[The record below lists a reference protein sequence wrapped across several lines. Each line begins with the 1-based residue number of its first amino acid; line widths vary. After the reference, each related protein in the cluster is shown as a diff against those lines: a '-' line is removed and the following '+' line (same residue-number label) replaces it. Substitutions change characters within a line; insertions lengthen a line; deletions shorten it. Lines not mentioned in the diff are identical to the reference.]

1 MKPLSIFLAL
11 SSTLFLAACANPPL
25 SGAGAA
31 PQPKVDEHAA
41 HQAAAAATP
50 ASPAASSHMQHPM
63 QDHMKSMQSMRE
75 KMMAARTPA
84 ERQQMAFHA
93 RQCFER
99 RFTAEAMA
107 ISLTNTVAE
116 AVNT

>member
-63 QDHMKSMQSMRE
+63 QDHMKSMQAMRE
-75 KMMAARTPA
+75 KMMAAKTPA
-84 ERQQMAFHA
+84 ERQHMLEMRMDMMETMMQRMHGNTAAPAA
-93 RQCFER
+93 R
-99 RFTAEAMA
+99 
-107 ISLTNTVAE
+107 
-116 AVNT
+116 